1 MNTFM
6 NGLKNA
12 TNFCYTEN
20 HAITHRTTKSM
31 LLDMFSMCAAY
42 RSRSEADCILLFKNA
57 YEENPEYALK
67 CLFWCRDIRGGAGER
82 RFFRVCMN
90 WLAKNDTEAARR
102 NMPYI
107 PIYGRYDDLYCL
119 VDTPLEEE
127 AFKMLK
133 QAVVE
138 GMALLAGVPDG
149 E

>member
-12 TNFCYTEN
+12 TNYGYTEN
-20 HAITHRTTKSM
+20 GAVKHVTTKSA
-31 LLDMFSMCAAY
+31 LLDMFAMCAAY
-42 RSRSEADCILLFKNA
+42 RSRSDADCILLFKNA

-82 RFFRVCMN
+82 RFFRSCYH
-90 WLAKNDTEAARR
+90 WLAMKHPETARR
-102 NMPYI
+102 NMQFI
-107 PIYGRYDDLYCL
+107 PVYGRYDDLYCL

-127 AFKMLK
+127 AFKILRK
-133 QAVVE
+133 AIAE
-138 GMALLAGVPDG
+138 GLALLAGVPDG

>member
-1 MNTFM
+1 MNTFL
-6 NGLKNA
+6 NGLKNQ

-57 YEENPEYALK
+57 YEENPKYALK

-90 WLAKNDTEAARR
+90 WLAKNDTAAARR

-107 PIYGRYDDLYCL
+107 AEYGRYDDFYCL
-119 VDTPLEEE
+119 VDTPLEKEM
-127 AFKMLK
+127 FDFLK
-133 QAVVE
+133 NQLVYDMSGA
-138 GMALLAGVPDG
+138 APSLL
-149 E
+149 